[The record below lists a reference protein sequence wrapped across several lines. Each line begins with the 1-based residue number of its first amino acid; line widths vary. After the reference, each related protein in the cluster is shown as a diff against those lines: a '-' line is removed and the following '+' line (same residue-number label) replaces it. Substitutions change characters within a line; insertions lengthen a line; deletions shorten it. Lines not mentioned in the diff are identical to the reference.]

1 MASVD
6 IPKMAYPAV
15 VLDHSALIE
24 DMECDLTKLR
34 LKFLHLDA
42 LSAAENAW
50 TMPKFVMMAFHEKC
64 GRASK
69 TGERDYLLV
78 RKLKFDRK
86 KLSVLAD
93 ISHIGVVEA
102 VGKENPI
109 TVDMGS
115 YTPGSLNGAAG
126 FDSQAGNTVA
136 TNGTVA
142 AGNSTSSTSASEDF
156 DVALDDKIGYTTFSP
171 SANVVKRFTGL
182 DEYDHRIVVRGWFSC
197 GWCKK
202 VVKAVVNVVKTV
214 ATKFIP
220 SYTLTPLNKNIN
232 VNLGGGNVVTP
243 FSGRRGYEMY
253 SKTSGT
259 NHLRLYCVDCGV
271 SGVLNVKATVTFNLI
286 GIITSGSFGVN
297 GHMAA
302 GLGLGVDATYAAAV
316 PAFSKTIMAIPL
328 SPFAIPGLIT
338 IGPHL
343 DLGVGASASINA
355 KGNMYAGIR
364 LNWPAIHAQLYLYS
378 APSASGWIPSVVPEF
393 QAQGTIVMGASVYA
407 TVSLGFGVSIL
418 NGLKSFGVA
427 LVEKPELYL
436 GGTSTNPS
444 CRGVRLSAGFKNT
457 VYADVFGS
465 HHTLNVWDPWSTS
478 RCVIIKKRATIDAPK
493 YPISKRAETKQI
505 VTSDQSIG
513 LHYADNGNIYAL
525 PQGNGSLVDMSTIS
539 FASTNDGIL
548 TGDVESRIFHGYVD
562 TLASEGVS
570 RLRLSR
576 ADHMPKTAVV
586 MQVPPSLCL
595 PIPSIFLFQC

>member
-6 IPKMAYPAV
+6 IPKIAYPAI

-24 DMECDLTKLR
+24 DIECDLTKLR

-42 LSAAENAW
+42 LSTAESSW

-78 RKLKFDRK
+78 HKLKFDRK
-86 KLSVLAD
+86 KLSVSAD
-93 ISHIGVVEA
+93 ISHIGIVEA

-115 YTPGSLNGAAG
+115 YTPGSLNGTTG
-126 FDSQAGNTVA
+126 FDSQSGETVA
-136 TNGTVA
+136 RNGTVVA
-142 AGNSTSSTSASEDF
+142 ANSTASASDDF
-156 DVALDDKIGYTTFSP
+156 DVQLDDKIGYTTLS
-171 SANVVKRFTGL
+171 SASNVVKRFTGL
-182 DEYDHRIVVRGWFSC
+182 DQYDNRIVIRGWFSC
-197 GWCKK
+197 GWCGKVVNAVK
-202 VVKAVVNVVKTV
+202 SVVKAVVET
-214 ATKFIP
+214 FIP
-220 SYTLTPLNKNIN
+220 SWTLTPLNKNID

-243 FSGRRGYEMY
+243 FSGRKGYEIY
-253 SKTSGT
+253 SKTSGS
-259 NHLRLYCVDCGV
+259 NYMHLYCVDCGV

-286 GIITSGSFGVN
+286 GLITSGSFAVN
-297 GHMAA
+297 GNMAA
-302 GLGLGVDATYAAAV
+302 GLGLGVDANYAATV
-316 PAFSKTIMAIPL
+316 PAFSKTIVAIPL

-343 DLGVGASASINA
+343 DLGVGASANINA
-355 KGNMYAGIR
+355 RGNMYAGIR
-364 LNWPAIHAQLYLYS
+364 LRWTAIHAQLNLYS
-378 APSASGWIPSVVPEF
+378 APSASGWIPEFTPEF
-393 QAQGTIVMGASVYA
+393 QAAGTISMSANVYA

-427 LVEKPELYL
+427 LVEKPELIV
-436 GGTSTNPS
+436 GGVTTNPN
-444 CRGVRLSAGFKNT
+444 CRGLSLTAGFRNT

-465 HHTLNVWDPWSTS
+465 HYNLLDWSPQSTP
-478 RCVIIKKRATIDAPK
+478 RCVSIKNIKKRNTIDAPK

-505 VTSDQSIG
+505 VTSDGSIG

-539 FASTNDGIL
+539 FSSTNEGIL
-548 TGDVESRIFHGYVD
+548 TGDVESRIFHGYSD
-562 TLASEGVS
+562 TLSSDGVS

-576 ADHMPKTAVV
+576 TDHIPKTARV
-586 MQVPPSLCL
+586 MYVFLPTLFYSL
-595 PIPSIFLFQC
+595 PN